1 MKRNHCRARRPR
13 RLLSPVVA
21 LVTALLPT
29 SVLVSQQLLVVTGL
43 SGEPG
48 FAASFELAGG
58 SLVDAAR
65 RHWGLQAA
73 DITWLAEDPSR
84 QPGVISGRATAGA
97 IDSAITRMAGRGARG
112 ETVMIVLIGHG
123 SGNGAE
129 SRLSIPGRDPTA
141 AEYASWLVR
150 LASKTVV
157 FVVAASGSGDF
168 VPVIAAPGR
177 IVVTA
182 TRSSSERNES
192 LFAARFAHG
201 LVSLEA
207 DADKDGKV
215 SILEA
220 FNYADRE
227 VAAAYSSDNRMR
239 TEHAVLQDGSDGS
252 LARRTTLGRDASSND
267 PRVAALVAERREL
280 ESQVEALRRR
290 KDSMREQDY
299 LNELEKLLVAI
310 AEKSRAIRAIAP
322 AGQR

>member
-1 MKRNHCRARRPR
+1 
-13 RLLSPVVA
+13 
-21 LVTALLPT
+21 
-29 SVLVSQQLLVVTGL
+29 
-43 SGEPG
+43 
-48 FAASFELAGG
+48 AGG

-177 IVVTA
+177 IVITA
-182 TRSSSERNES
+182 TRSSSQRNES
-192 LFAARFAHG
+192 RSASRFAHG
-201 LVSLEA
+201 RVTPEA
-207 DADKDGKV
+207 AADKDGAV

-220 FNYADRE
+220 VNYAYRAGAD
-227 VAAAYSSDNRMR
+227 
-239 TEHAVLQDGSDGS
+239 
-252 LARRTTLGRDASSND
+252 
-267 PRVAALVAERREL
+267 AER
-280 ESQVEALRRR
+280 
-290 KDSMREQDY
+290 
-299 LNELEKLLVAI
+299 
-310 AEKSRAIRAIAP
+310 
-322 AGQR
+322 